1 MTHDAH
7 SSSGFAQRR
16 ANCGNGGKAMSRRSA
31 LLSQCYRKPSANGGA
46 LPMKPYLLM
55 LLIGAIVM
63 FSDLLGN
70 VGRAQRKPAP
80 ARLVLDIARN
90 IGSRIA
96 QRKSL

>member
-1 MTHDAH
+1 
-7 SSSGFAQRR
+7 
-16 ANCGNGGKAMSRRSA
+16 
-31 LLSQCYRKPSANGGA
+31 
-46 LPMKPYLLM
+46 MKPYLLM
-55 LLIGAIVM
+55 LLIGTIAM